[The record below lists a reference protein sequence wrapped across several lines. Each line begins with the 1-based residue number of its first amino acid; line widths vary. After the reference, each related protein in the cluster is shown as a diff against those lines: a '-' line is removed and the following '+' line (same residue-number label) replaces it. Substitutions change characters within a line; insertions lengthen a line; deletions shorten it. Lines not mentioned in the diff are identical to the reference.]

1 MTYEID
7 GEQYVAQMVGYGGAG
22 ALSAPFVLPDRPRL
36 PGRLLVFKLGGKA
49 TAPAYV
55 RPERFEIDLTGVTST
70 GDAKRGFALFHQNC
84 QVCHG
89 PNATGTYLP
98 DLRRSQMLLSSDSW
112 KSVLIDGA
120 LAERGMASF
129 SRFIDAKG
137 AEDLRA
143 YVLTEARAVQGA
155 AAAPPAA
162 APAKG
167 GPPPKS

>member
-1 MTYEID
+1 MP
-7 GEQYVAQMVGYGGAG
+7 GA
-22 ALSAPFVLPDRPRL
+22 SLP
-36 PGRLLVFKLGGKA
+36 
-49 TAPAYV
+49 
-55 RPERFEIDLTGVTST
+55 S
-70 GDAKRGFALFHQNC
+70 

-98 DLRRSQMLLSSDSW
+98 DLRRSQILLSADSW

-129 SRFIDAKG
+129 SRFFDAKG

-143 YVLTEARAVQGA
+143 YVLSEAKGA
-155 AAAPPAA
+155 AAPAV

>member
-1 MTYEID
+1 
-7 GEQYVAQMVGYGGAG
+7 
-22 ALSAPFVLPDRPRL
+22 
-36 PGRLLVFKLGGKA
+36 
-49 TAPAYV
+49 
-55 RPERFEIDLTGVTST
+55 
-70 GDAKRGFALFHQNC
+70 
-84 QVCHG
+84 
-89 PNATGTYLP
+89 
-98 DLRRSQMLLSSDSW
+98 MLLSADSW

-143 YVLTEARAVQGA
+143 YVLTEARAVQGT